1 MANICRLIARRK
13 PPCRLVTLQE
23 AIERLG
29 ISRSSLY
36 RLIKANPRIKP
47 ITINNRI
54 KGWREND
61 FEQFIQQLR

>member
-1 MANICRLIARRK
+1 MANICSLIARRK
-13 PPCRLVTLQE
+13 PPRRLVTPQE

-36 RLIKANPRIKP
+36 RLIMVNPQIKP
-47 ITINNRI
+47 IKINNHI
-54 KGWREND
+54 KGWREDD